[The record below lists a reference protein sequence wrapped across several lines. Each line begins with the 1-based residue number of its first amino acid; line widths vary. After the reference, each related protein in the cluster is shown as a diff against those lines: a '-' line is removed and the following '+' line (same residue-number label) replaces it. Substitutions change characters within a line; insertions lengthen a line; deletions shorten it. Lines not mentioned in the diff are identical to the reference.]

1 MVRVVSCAMAALAA
15 RSSVRIDTIVER
27 IMAMDD
33 DR

>member
-1 MVRVVSCAMAALAA
+1 MAALAA

-33 DR
+33 DRQSG